1 MQIQETIL
9 LDQNLKTKTNQ
20 VESIEVK
27 TSSPQTDQAKIE
39 AKPLPGAE
47 QQKLKSL
54 TKVLNDYF
62 QEQQTNLQLKVKQEK
77 NIFQIQLVDGNTK
90 RIIQKIPP
98 DAILELANKIDQ
110 VIGFLIDK
118 RL

>member
-1 MQIQETIL
+1 MQVQETVL

-20 VESIEVK
+20 VESIEAK
-27 TSSPQTDQAKIE
+27 ISSPQADQAKIK
-39 AKPLPGAE
+39 AKSLPEAE

-77 NIFQIQLVDGNTK
+77 NVFQIQLVDANTK

-110 VIGFLIDK
+110 VIGFFIDK
-118 RL
+118 SL

>member
-1 MQIQETIL
+1 MNIKETNLLNQNQIEAQHIAITEVKNKDIQEN
-9 LDQNLKTKTNQ
+9 QVNLKA
-20 VESIEVK
+20 VPLK
-27 TSSPQTDQAKIE
+27 TS
-39 AKPLPGAE
+39 E

-77 NIFQIQLVDGNTK
+77 NVFQIQLVDGNTK

-110 VIGFLIDK
+110 VIGFFIDK